1 MRQNSRPS
9 SLHSLPNNLDTI
21 FIQLLQIALTLLIIV
36 LNYLW
41 KLPRIDPNKV
51 LEFERKKDVTIMYIH
66 SLIRRGLSFEI
77 FKNSIVPLL
86 LSIGYTEYC
95 RKTYYDMRDIYL
107 HKYSS
112 KVLFFALLLLFI
124 GSILVLLTIPYH
136 IYLVIITVIITL
148 LFCLVVNVITKKSEV
163 LSYLEKYYEN
173 WEKTIEK
180 YKELILI
187 REMLCHGISNEGK
200 GAI

>member
-1 MRQNSRPS
+1 M
-9 SLHSLPNNLDTI
+9 
-21 FIQLLQIALTLLIIV
+21 LIIV

-41 KLPRIDPNKV
+41 RLPRIDPSKV
-51 LEFERKKDVTIMYIH
+51 LEFERKKDVSIMYIH

-86 LSIGYTEYC
+86 LNMGYAEYC
-95 RKTYYDMRDIYL
+95 RKAYYDMRDVYL

-112 KVLFFALLLLFI
+112 KVLFSALFLLFI
-124 GSILVLLTIPYH
+124 GFIPVLLTIPYH
-136 IYLVIITVIITL
+136 IYLVIIIVVITL
-148 LFCLVVNVITKKSEV
+148 LFCLMINVIIKKSEV

-187 REMLCHGISNEGK
+187 REMFYHGISNEGK
-200 GAI
+200 GTI